1 MRRLKLVLLL
11 STIVIG
17 YSASSFAM
25 LCPGNFNQ
33 VNMGDTLDA
42 VKAACG
48 KPDGEQSTENT
59 EDGPQEWNYY
69 VSVNPA
75 FTQNVSQN
83 TTASLK
89 TTVAFDKG
97 KVVNMSVNGVGV
109 SNTAVCGATIQ
120 NGDTM
125 DTVKAACGKPSFI
138 NRGTGSQAGTEDPNA
153 KTTKT
158 TTLTYMSAGNTVS
171 LVFENGVL
179 TDRK

>member
-1 MRRLKLVLLL
+1 MRKLKFVLLMAA
-11 STIVIG
+11 IG

-33 VNMGDTLDA
+33 INMGDTVDA

-48 KPDGEQSTENT
+48 KPDGEQTTENT
-59 EDGPQEWNYY
+59 ENGPQEWNYY

-97 KVVNMSVNGVGV
+97 VVVNMSVNGVGV

-125 DTVKAACGKPSFI
+125 DTVKSACGKPAFI

-153 KTTKT
+153 KTTKN
-158 TTLTYMSAGNTVS
+158 TTLTYMSAGTTVS

>member
-1 MRRLKLVLLL
+1 MRKLKFILVMA
-11 STIVIG
+11 TIG

-33 VNMGDTLDA
+33 INMGDTIDA

-48 KPDGEQSTENT
+48 KPDGEQTTENT
-59 EDGPQEWNYY
+59 ENGPQEWNYY

-97 KVVNMSVNGVGV
+97 AVVNMSVNGVGV

-125 DTVKAACGKPSFI
+125 DTVKSACGKPAFI

-153 KTTKT
+153 KTNKN
-158 TTLTYMSAGNTVS
+158 TTLTYMSAGTTVS
-171 LVFENGVL
+171 LMFENGVL

>member
-1 MRRLKLVLLL
+1 MRIAKSVLLL
-11 STIVIG
+11 GVVG
-17 YSASSFAM
+17 FSANAFALM
-25 LCPGNFNQ
+25 CPGNFNQ
-33 VNMGDTLDA
+33 INMGDTLES
-42 VKAACG
+42 VLAACG
-48 KPDGEQSTENT
+48 KPDGQTSTENT

-109 SNTAVCGATIQ
+109 SNTAICGATIQ

-125 DTVKAACGKPSFI
+125 DTVKSACGKPAFI
-138 NRGTGSQAGTEDPNA
+138 NRGTGSQSGTEDPNA
-153 KTTKT
+153 KKTKT
-158 TTLTYMSAGNTVS
+158 TVLTYMSAGNSVT
-171 LVFENGVL
+171 LTFENGVL